1 MCDIYPFAVYIY
13 VCMHTFYI
21 CICGMHTHVCIHVYL
36 VCICIC
42 GVYMHGQYVNVYIY
56 VMYIYISIFSD
67 LGYCL
72 SRQEMY
78 NIMLV

>member
-36 VCICIC
+36 VCIC